1 MPGLAGRAGDE
12 MGALKRRVGVARL
25 DDALVLK
32 RGPSWAHRVALA
44 PLTNLQSH
52 PDGTLSDDEFRWLVK
67 RAEGGF
73 ALTMTCA
80 AHVQRGGQGFPGQL
94 GIFDDRHL
102 PGLSRL
108 AAAIRAAGSVS
119 SVQLQHSARRAE
131 PGLTGEERVS
141 PFDDAETGARAL
153 TPDEI
158 ETLIEAFVA
167 AALRAEAAGFDGIEL
182 HGAHGYML
190 AAFLDSDLNLR
201 DDGWGGDYDG
211 RTRIF
216 FAILERLRARCR
228 PDFQV
233 GVRLSPERFG
243 IRLADSVRL
252 AGDLMASGHID
263 YLDMSLWDVF
273 KAPEEAPGTRLIDHF
288 AGLPRHGV
296 ALGVA
301 GKILDAARA
310 QACLDAG
317 ADFVMIGRGAI
328 LHHDW
333 AARAL
338 ADPGFAAISPPV
350 TRAHLAAEGLGPA
363 FITYMG
369 TWKGFIAEETV
380 DAT

>member
-1 MPGLAGRAGDE
+1 MPTH
-12 MGALKRRVGVARL
+12 
-25 DDALVLK
+25 DDLLGQPLHLK

-44 PLTNLQSH
+44 PLTNMQSH
-52 PDGTLSDDEFRWLVK
+52 PDGTLSDDEFRWLVR

-80 AHVQRGGQGFPGQL
+80 AHVLKGGQGFPGQL
-94 GIFDDRHL
+94 GIWADQHV
-102 PGLSRL
+102 PGLARL
-108 AAAIRAAGSVS
+108 AAAIREAGSVS

-131 PGLTGEERVS
+131 PGLTGEDRVS
-141 PFDDAETGARAL
+141 PFDDPETGARAL
-153 TPDEI
+153 SVPEI
-158 ETLIEAFVA
+158 GTLIDAFVA
-167 AALRAEAAGFDGIEL
+167 AALRAEAAGFDGVEL

-190 AAFLDSDLNLR
+190 AAFLDSNSNLR
-201 DDGWGGDYDG
+201 TDGWGGDHDG
-211 RTRIF
+211 RVRIFHEILTRI
-216 FAILERLRARCR
+216 RARCR
-228 PDFQV
+228 ADFQV

-252 AGDLMASGHID
+252 AGDLMASGLID

-310 QACLDAG
+310 RACLEAG

-333 AARAL
+333 ARRAL
-338 ADPGFAAISPPV
+338 ADPAFAAIAPPV
-350 TRAHLAAEGLGPA
+350 TSAHLEAEGLGPA
-363 FITYMG
+363 FIAYMG
-369 TWKGFIAEETV
+369 SWKGFVA
-380 DAT
+380 DAA